1 MKVLD
6 AKKIEEV
13 ELLKA
18 VTASLLTGQVM
29 VLPTDTITGLSCRAD
44 NQRAINKIFAL
55 KKREE
60 NKPLLVLVS
69 SLHMLKKYCFVNHKQ
84 ELALK
89 NIWLQTRPTS
99 VLLQHRSLLPK
110 NLTAKSPYLAVRLPK
125 SIFLRKIVRS
135 VGVPLVSTSFNLSGE
150 PLMSAKQA
158 IKFSVAGLSP
168 DAVLLNYK
176 MSTSKKASRLV
187 KLEKDAKME
196 VLRK

>member
-1 MKVLD
+1 MKVFD
-6 AKKIEEV
+6 AKKIEES

-18 VTASLLTGQVM
+18 LAASLLMGQVM

-44 NQRAINKIFAL
+44 NRRAINKIFAL
-55 KKREE
+55 KKRAES
-60 NKPLLVLVS
+60 KPLLVLVS
-69 SLHMLKKYCFVNHKQ
+69 SLHMLKKYCFVNRKQ

-89 NIWLQTRPTS
+89 NIWSDNRPTS
-99 VLLQHRSLLPK
+99 VLLQHRSLLSH

-150 PLMSAKQA
+150 APMSVTQVL
-158 IKFSVAGLSP
+158 KFSVEGLSP
-168 DAVLLNYK
+168 DTVLLNYK
-176 MSTSKKASRLV
+176 MSISKKASRLV

>member
-6 AKKIEEV
+6 TKKIKEP

-18 VTASLLTGQVM
+18 LAASLLTGQVM

-44 NQRAINKIFAL
+44 SVKAIKKIFAL

-60 NKPLLVLVS
+60 HKPLLVLVS
-69 SLHMLKKYCFVNHKQ
+69 SLSMLKKYCFVSAKQ

-89 NIWLQTRPTS
+89 NIWSENRPTS
-99 VLLQHRSLLPK
+99 ILLKHRGLLPH

-125 SIFLRKIVRS
+125 SIFLRKIVRL

-150 PLMSAKQA
+150 APMSANQA
-158 IKFSVAGLSP
+158 LNFSFAGLSP

-176 MSTSKKASRLV
+176 VSTSKKPSRLI

>member
-6 AKKIEEV
+6 AKKIEESK
-13 ELLKA
+13 LLKA
-18 VTASLLTGQVM
+18 VVASLLTGQVM

-44 NQRAINKIFAL
+44 NDQAINKIFAL

-69 SLHMLKKYCFVNHKQ
+69 SLHMLKKYCFVNRKQ

-89 NIWLQTRPTS
+89 DIWSDNRPSS
-99 VLLQHRSLLPK
+99 VLLKHKGLLPNK
-110 NLTAKSPYLAVRLPK
+110 LTVKSPYLAVRLPK

-150 PLMSAKQA
+150 APMSTDQA
-158 IKFSVAGLSP
+158 LSFSSGGLKP

-176 MSTSKKASRLV
+176 VSVSKKSSRLV